1 MYRLLARRF
10 LSAEEG
16 ATAVE
21 YTFVLALIVIGIFSS
36 VQLFGWQS
44 GGVWGNNDNV
54 VRNVVNQATGG
65 S

>member
-1 MYRLLARRF
+1 MLR
-10 LSAEEG
+10 LSARSFLAAEDG

-36 VQLFGWQS
+36 VQLFGGQS
-44 GGVWGNNDNV
+44 GGVWGNNDNI
-54 VRNVVNQATGG
+54 VRNVVNDATGG